1 MVVCVVMP
9 GVLTSGLPRIAVASA
24 DMAMLL
30 TVLTRKP
37 ATALDAAKVLTAENV
52 AVMAAG
58 TKGILHPESAL
69 DVGQRDKPTAIPRAD
84 LDMGADDHAKGRTLW
99 AIHHRDIA
107 KRGFKRIFQFFKN

>member
-24 DMAMLL
+24 DRAMLL

-58 TKGILHPESAL
+58 TKGILHPESAHGF
-69 DVGQRDKPTAIPRAD
+69 GQRDKATATRRAH
-84 LDMGADDHAKGRTLW
+84 LDMRPDHHPKRGAFGAV
-99 AIHHRDIA
+99 HHGDVA
-107 KRGFKRIFQFFKN
+107 KRGV